1 MASGAAGRRGRGGGG
16 RGSSVLSDLGP
27 APAPPSSSSPETP
40 PPSLPSSARK
50 PANPLHLLLTPPLLR
65 NTTRRAPSKPRAA
78 RLAPPVHGCTRAGA
92 GARWSGILPRTD
104 KLLRRR
110 VSHVRGDGRRSTLS
124 GVLVCFFAPCRP
136 KRGGGG
142 RKEPGLLWRRRVQS
156 TTVSMRFARH
166 GWSSVLCFFHLLL
179 RRLLSFPSFS
189 V

>member
-92 GARWSGILPRTD
+92 GARWSGILPRME

-142 RKEPGLLWRRRVQS
+142 EERAGTSLAPTCAVDNCEHALRKTRLVFS
-156 TTVSMRFARH
+156 SMFL
-166 GWSSVLCFFHLLL
+166 SS
-179 RRLLSFPSFS
+179 SS
-189 V
+189 